1 MRGGRERGGRT
12 LEGEAKRTKKGIGV
26 AETERS
32 NGDIDCL
39 SPRSRG
45 ARLRP
50 RQGGSGKR
58 RWWWHHLKIMASSS
72 YSNSPC
78 DACKFLRKC
87 MMDCIFSPYFPPKEP
102 QKFANMH
109 KIFGACNVS
118 KLQNEVQPY
127 QREDAV
133 NSLAYEAEAWIE
145 DPVYGC
151 VGAISVL
158 LKVQILHQHRE
169 RTFVQ
174 MQIVY
179 YTGPTEISKCK
190 LIAFDVGVAMPF
202 AAITAQICLSRG
214 ISFHSH

>member
-1 MRGGRERGGRT
+1 
-12 LEGEAKRTKKGIGV
+12 
-26 AETERS
+26 
-32 NGDIDCL
+32 
-39 SPRSRG
+39 
-45 ARLRP
+45 
-50 RQGGSGKR
+50 
-58 RWWWHHLKIMASSS
+58 MASSS

-102 QKFANMH
+102 QKFVNMH

-174 MQIVY
+174 M
-179 YTGPTEISKCK
+179 
-190 LIAFDVGVAMPF
+190 
-202 AAITAQICLSRG
+202 
-214 ISFHSH
+214 